1 MEKLM
6 KINKNLLFLIFL
18 TLFLVNCSKN
28 ETACKAADVVFTN
41 TTIYTQN
48 QSNPIAESL
57 AFLGNTLV
65 FVGSNLSSQDYQ
77 CGEAQVIDLEGDYV
91 FPGFVDSHAHLKGIG
106 RRENSLNL
114 QGINSLK
121 EMLTAVEIYS
131 NGIEPGEWVIGR
143 GWIEKVWPEKRFPT
157 RYELDRFSSDKP
169 IMLERADGH
178 AVVVNSLAL
187 ELAGISS
194 DSIDPHGGRIEKD
207 TNGKPTGM
215 LIDRATSL
223 VEKLIP
229 ERTKQEDKRDLK
241 AGIDKNISLG
251 WTQVQ
256 IAGGTFSD
264 IKILEE
270 IRDEGNLLQRVYLAV
285 SAGKPAETLLKVGS
299 TLDPTNMLTVRGIKL
314 YADGALGSRGA
325 ALIEEYDDQET
336 KGLVIFTK
344 EETMPV
350 LLEALRKGIQIQTH
364 AIGDLGNRLTLDWYE
379 EAFDLV
385 RKGERKIA
393 DPRWRIE
400 HSQIIREEDQ
410 VRFRDMEIIASMQ
423 PSHAIG
429 DLHFAPSRL
438 GMDRVGN
445 GYPWRNLIDLGVVIA
460 GGSDA
465 PVEIGDPLI
474 EFYAAIERKDLDG
487 FYDEGWHLEQAV
499 SREEALKMF
508 TIWPSFAAFQEDIKG
523 TIEVGKLADL
533 TVFSKDIMQVP
544 PKEILQ
550 AEVIMTVVDG
560 NIVFDPTK
568 KGT

>member
-1 MEKLM
+1 VAIFKKKIM
-6 KINKNLLFLIFL
+6 KINKNFFFIF
-18 TLFLVNCSKN
+18 FLVFLLINCSKN
-28 ETACKAADVVFTN
+28 ETSCKLADVVLTN
-41 TTIYTQN
+41 TTIYTLN
-48 QSNPIAESL
+48 KSAPVAKSL
-57 AFLGNTLV
+57 AFLDDTLV
-65 FVGSNLSSQDYQ
+65 FVGSNELSKEYQ
-77 CGEAQVIDLEGDYV
+77 CGEAKIIDLEGSFVY
-91 FPGFVDSHAHLKGIG
+91 PGFVDSHAHLKGIG
-106 RRENSLNL
+106 TRENSLNL

-131 NGIEPGEWVIGR
+131 NGIKPGEWVVGR

-157 RYELDRFSSDKP
+157 RYELDRFSPDKP
-169 IMLERADGH
+169 VVLERADGH
-178 AVVVNSLAL
+178 AVVANSLAL

-194 DSIDPHGGRIEKD
+194 ESLDPHGGRIEKD
-207 TNGKPTGM
+207 TNGQPTGM

-223 VEKLIP
+223 VERLIP

-241 AGIDKNISLG
+241 AGIDRNISLG

-270 IRDEGNLLQRVYLAV
+270 IREEGNLLQRVYFAV
-285 SAGKPAETLLKVGS
+285 SAGKPAEILLKAGS
-299 TLDPTNMLTVRGIKL
+299 TLDPTNMLTIRGIKL

-325 ALIEEYDDQET
+325 ALIEQYDDQET

-350 LLEALRKGIQIQTH
+350 LIEALQKGIQIQTH
-364 AIGDLGNRLTLDWYE
+364 AIGDMGNRLTLDWYE

-385 RKGERKIA
+385 KKEERKIA

-400 HSQIIREEDQ
+400 HSQIITEEDQ
-410 VRFRDMEIIASMQ
+410 VRFKDMEIIASMQ

-445 GYPWRNLIDLGVVIA
+445 GYPWRNLIDLGVIIA

-474 EFYAAIERKDLDG
+474 EFYAAVTRKDLDG
-487 FYDEGWHLEQAV
+487 FYSKGWHLEQAV

-508 TIWPSFAAFQEDIKG
+508 TIWPAFAAFQEDIKG

-533 TVFSKDIMQVP
+533 TVFSKDIMKVP
-544 PKEILQ
+544 EEEIIKTQ
-550 AEVIMTVVDG
+550 AVMTIVNG
-560 NIVFDPTK
+560 QIVFEL
-568 KGT
+568 

>member
-1 MEKLM
+1 ME
-6 KINKNLLFLIFL
+6 INKKLSSLIFL
-18 TLFLVNCSKN
+18 ALFLVNCSKN
-28 ETACKAADVVFTN
+28 ETTCEIADVVLTN
-41 TTIYTQN
+41 ATIYTLN
-48 QSNPIAESL
+48 ESIPVAESL
-57 AFLGNTLV
+57 AFLGNTIV
-65 FVGSNLSSQDYQ
+65 FVGSNVSSQNYQ
-77 CGEAQVIDLEGDYV
+77 CGEAEVIDLEGNYV
-91 FPGFVDSHAHLKGIG
+91 YPGFVDSHAHLKGIG

-114 QGINSLK
+114 QGIKSLK

-131 NGIEPGEWVIGR
+131 NGIEPGEWVVGR

-169 IMLERADGH
+169 VILERADGH

-194 DSIDPHGGRIEKD
+194 ESIDPHGGRIEKD
-207 TNGKPTGM
+207 KNGQPTGM

-229 ERTKQEDKRDLK
+229 ESTKQEDKRDFK
-241 AGIDKNISLG
+241 AGIDRNVSLG

-270 IRDEGNLLQRVYLAV
+270 IREEGNLLQRVYFAV
-285 SAGKPAETLLKVGS
+285 SAGKPAETLLNIGS
-299 TLDPTNMLTVRGIKL
+299 TLDPTNMLTIRGIKL

-325 ALIEEYDDQET
+325 ALIEKYDDQET
-336 KGLVIFTK
+336 KGLIIFTK

-350 LLEALRKGIQIQTH
+350 LIEALRKGIQIQTH
-364 AIGDLGNRLTLDWYE
+364 AIGDMGNRLTLDWYE
-379 EAFDLV
+379 EAFGLV
-385 RKGERKIA
+385 KEEERQIV

-400 HSQIIREEDQ
+400 HSQIITEEDQ
-410 VRFRDMEIIASMQ
+410 VRFKDMEIIASMQ

-438 GMDRVGN
+438 GLDRVGN

-474 EFYAAIERKDLDG
+474 EFYAAVARKDLDG
-487 FYDEGWHLEQAV
+487 FYSTGWHLEQAV
-499 SREEALKMF
+499 TREEALKMF
-508 TIWPSFAAFQEDIKG
+508 TIWPAFAAFQEDIKG

-533 TVFSKDIMQVP
+533 TVFSKDIMKVP
-544 PKEILQ
+544 EEEIIQ
-550 AEVIMTVVDG
+550 TEAVMTIVNG
-560 NIVFDPTK
+560 QIVFEL
-568 KGT
+568 